1 MKILGIG
8 NAIVDV
14 ICKVDENFISE
25 NALTKGTM
33 KLIFDQNEFQ
43 TLMADLKIEKG
54 ETVAILGS
62 SGSGKSTLLN
72 LIAGID
78 LPDQGEV
85 CIDGKSLGQ
94 MSEKNRTL
102 LRRRNMGFVFQSF
115 NLIPTLNVYDN
126 LMLPLELNQISK
138 NSGIISQM
146 LEAMGLKGR
155 EESHPDRLS
164 GGEQQ
169 RVAIA
174 RALIHQPSLLLAD
187 EPTGNLDAETSQET
201 LKLINHLVHH
211 SRTTMIMATHS
222 QEVIEWVD
230 RVLGIEDGRLIELKT
245 SEAIQKLTS

>member
-1 MKILGIG
+1 MKKYYLELQGLYKSYFDGSGDHHILKG
-8 NAIVDV
+8 A
-14 ICKVDENFISE
+14 NF
-25 NALTKGTM
+25 NL
-33 KLIFDQNEFQ
+33 
-43 TLMADLKIEKG
+43 EKG

-85 CIDGKSLGQ
+85 RIDGKSLGQ
-94 MSEKNRTL
+94 MSEKNRTF
-102 LRRRNMGFVFQSF
+102 LRRRTMGFVFQSF
-115 NLIPTLNVYDN
+115 NLIPTLNVYEN

-146 LEAMGLKGR
+146 LEALGLKGR

-174 RALIHQPSLLLAD
+174 RALMHQPSLLLAD

-201 LKLINHLVHH
+201 LKLINHLVHR

-230 RVLGIEDGRLIELKT
+230 RVLGIEDGKLIELKT

>member
-1 MKILGIG
+1 MQGLYKSYFDGSGDHHIL
-8 NAIVDV
+8 
-14 ICKVDENFISE
+14 
-25 NALTKGTM
+25 KG
-33 KLIFDQNEFQ
+33 
-43 TLMADLKIEKG
+43 ADLKIEEG

-85 CIDGKSLGQ
+85 RIDGKNLGQ

-102 LRRRNMGFVFQSF
+102 LRRRTMGFVFQSF
-115 NLIPTLNVYDN
+115 NLIPTLNVYEN

-138 NSGIISQM
+138 NSGIVSQM
-146 LEAMGLKGR
+146 LEALGLKGR

-174 RALIHQPSLLLAD
+174 RALMHQPSLLLAD

-201 LKLINHLVHH
+201 LKLINHLVHR

-230 RVLGIEDGRLIELKT
+230 RVLGIEDGKLIELKT
-245 SEAIQKLTS
+245 SEAIQKLAS

>member
-1 MKILGIG
+1 MKKYYLELQGLHKSYFDGSGDHHIL
-8 NAIVDV
+8 
-14 ICKVDENFISE
+14 
-25 NALTKGTM
+25 KG
-33 KLIFDQNEFQ
+33 
-43 TLMADLKIEKG
+43 ADLNVEKG

-85 CIDGKSLGQ
+85 RIDGKSLGQ

-102 LRRRNMGFVFQSF
+102 LRRRTMGFVFQSF
-115 NLIPTLNVYDN
+115 NLIPTLNVYEN

-146 LEAMGLKGR
+146 LEALGLKER

-174 RALIHQPSLLLAD
+174 RALMHQPSLLLAD

-201 LKLINHLVHH
+201 LKLINHLVHR

-230 RVLGIEDGRLIELKT
+230 RVLGIEDGKLIELKT
-245 SEAIQKLTS
+245 SEAIQKLAS

>member
-1 MKILGIG
+1 MKKYYLELQGLYKSYFDGSGDHHIL
-8 NAIVDV
+8 
-14 ICKVDENFISE
+14 
-25 NALTKGTM
+25 KG
-33 KLIFDQNEFQ
+33 
-43 TLMADLKIEKG
+43 ADLNIEKG

-85 CIDGKSLGQ
+85 RIDGKSLGQ

-102 LRRRNMGFVFQSF
+102 LRRRTMGFVFQSF
-115 NLIPTLNVYDN
+115 NLIPTLNVYEN

-138 NSGIISQM
+138 NSGIVSQM
-146 LEAMGLKGR
+146 LEALGLKGR

-174 RALIHQPSLLLAD
+174 RALMHQPSLLLAD

-201 LKLINHLVHH
+201 LKLINHLVHR

-230 RVLGIEDGRLIELKT
+230 RVLGIEDGKLIELKT
-245 SEAIQKLTS
+245 SEAIQKLAS

>member
-1 MKILGIG
+1 MKNYYLELHGLYKSYFDGSGDHHIL
-8 NAIVDV
+8 
-14 ICKVDENFISE
+14 
-25 NALTKGTM
+25 KG
-33 KLIFDQNEFQ
+33 
-43 TLMADLKIEKG
+43 ADLKIEKG

-115 NLIPTLNVYDN
+115 NLIPTLNVYEN

-146 LEAMGLKGR
+146 LEALGLKGR

-174 RALIHQPSLLLAD
+174 RALMHQPSLLLAD
-187 EPTGNLDAETSQET
+187 EPTGNLDKETSQET
-201 LKLINHLVHH
+201 LKLINHLVHR

-230 RVLGIEDGRLIELKT
+230 RVLGIEEGKLIELKA
-245 SEAIQKLTS
+245 SEAIQKLAS

>member
-1 MKILGIG
+1 MKKYYLELQGLYKSYFDGSGDHHIL
-8 NAIVDV
+8 
-14 ICKVDENFISE
+14 
-25 NALTKGTM
+25 KGA
-33 KLIFDQNEFQ
+33 N
-43 TLMADLKIEKG
+43 LKIEKG

-85 CIDGKSLGQ
+85 RIDGKNLGQ

-102 LRRRNMGFVFQSF
+102 LRRRTMGFVFQSF
-115 NLIPTLNVYDN
+115 NLIPTLNVYEN

-146 LEAMGLKGR
+146 LEALGLKGR

-174 RALIHQPSLLLAD
+174 RALMHQPSLLLAD

-201 LKLINHLVHH
+201 LKLINHLVHR

-230 RVLGIEDGRLIELKT
+230 RVLGIEDGKLIELKT
-245 SEAIQKLTS
+245 SEAIQKLAS

>member
-1 MKILGIG
+1 MKKYYLELQGLYKSYFDGSGDHHIL
-8 NAIVDV
+8 
-14 ICKVDENFISE
+14 
-25 NALTKGTM
+25 KG
-33 KLIFDQNEFQ
+33 
-43 TLMADLKIEKG
+43 ADLNVEKG

-85 CIDGKSLGQ
+85 RIDGKSLGQ

-102 LRRRNMGFVFQSF
+102 LRRRTMGFVFQSF
-115 NLIPTLNVYDN
+115 NLIPTLNVYEN

-138 NSGIISQM
+138 NTGIIKQM
-146 LEAMGLKGR
+146 LEALGLKGR

-174 RALIHQPSLLLAD
+174 RALMHQPPLLLAD

-201 LKLINHLVHH
+201 LKLINHLVHR

-230 RVLGIEDGRLIELKT
+230 RVLGIEDGKLIELKT
-245 SEAIQKLTS
+245 SEAIQKLAS

>member
-1 MKILGIG
+1 
-8 NAIVDV
+8 
-14 ICKVDENFISE
+14 
-25 NALTKGTM
+25 
-33 KLIFDQNEFQ
+33 
-43 TLMADLKIEKG
+43 
-54 ETVAILGS
+54 
-62 SGSGKSTLLN
+62 LLN

-85 CIDGKSLGQ
+85 RIDGKSLGQ

-102 LRRRNMGFVFQSF
+102 LRRRTMGFVFQSF
-115 NLIPTLNVYDN
+115 NLIPTLNVYEN

-146 LEAMGLKGR
+146 LEALGLKER

-174 RALIHQPSLLLAD
+174 RALMHQPSLLLAD

-201 LKLINHLVHH
+201 LKLINHLVHR

-230 RVLGIEDGRLIELKT
+230 RVLGIEDGKLIELKT
-245 SEAIQKLTS
+245 SEAIQKLAS

>member
-1 MKILGIG
+1 MKNYYLELQGLYKSYFDGSGDHHIL
-8 NAIVDV
+8 
-14 ICKVDENFISE
+14 
-25 NALTKGTM
+25 KG
-33 KLIFDQNEFQ
+33 
-43 TLMADLKIEKG
+43 ADLKIEKG
-54 ETVAILGS
+54 ETIAILGS

-85 CIDGKSLGQ
+85 RIDGKSLGQ

-115 NLIPTLNVYDN
+115 NLIPTLNVYEN

-146 LEAMGLKGR
+146 LEALGLKGR

-174 RALIHQPSLLLAD
+174 RALMHQPSLLLAD

-201 LKLINHLVHH
+201 LKLINHLVHR

-230 RVLGIEDGRLIELKT
+230 RVLGIEDGKLIELKT
-245 SEAIQKLTS
+245 SEAIQKLAS

>member
-1 MKILGIG
+1 MKKYYLELRGLFKSYFDGSGDHHIL
-8 NAIVDV
+8 
-14 ICKVDENFISE
+14 
-25 NALTKGTM
+25 KG
-33 KLIFDQNEFQ
+33 
-43 TLMADLKIEKG
+43 ADINIEKG

-85 CIDGKSLGQ
+85 RIDGKSLGQ

-102 LRRRNMGFVFQSF
+102 LRRRTMGFVFQSF
-115 NLIPTLNVYDN
+115 NLIPTLNVYEN

-138 NSGIISQM
+138 NSGIISQT
-146 LEAMGLKGR
+146 LEALGLKGR

-174 RALIHQPSLLLAD
+174 RALMHQPSLLLAD

-201 LKLINHLVHH
+201 LKLINHLVHR

-230 RVLGIEDGRLIELKT
+230 RVLGIEDGKLIELKT
-245 SEAIQKLTS
+245 SEAIQKLAS

>member
-1 MKILGIG
+1 MKKYYLELQGLYKSYFDGSGDHHIL
-8 NAIVDV
+8 
-14 ICKVDENFISE
+14 
-25 NALTKGTM
+25 KG
-33 KLIFDQNEFQ
+33 
-43 TLMADLKIEKG
+43 ADLKIEKG

-85 CIDGKSLGQ
+85 RIGGKSIGQ

-102 LRRRNMGFVFQSF
+102 LRRRTMGFVFQSF
-115 NLIPTLNVYDN
+115 NLIPTLNVYEN

-146 LEAMGLKGR
+146 LEALGLKGR

-174 RALIHQPSLLLAD
+174 RALMHQPSLLLAD

-201 LKLINHLVHH
+201 LKLINHLVHR

-230 RVLGIEDGRLIELKT
+230 RVLGIEDGKLIELKT
-245 SEAIQKLTS
+245 SEAIQKLAS

>member
-1 MKILGIG
+1 MKKYYLELQGLYKSYFDGSGDHHIL
-8 NAIVDV
+8 
-14 ICKVDENFISE
+14 
-25 NALTKGTM
+25 KG
-33 KLIFDQNEFQ
+33 
-43 TLMADLKIEKG
+43 ADLDIEKG

-85 CIDGKSLGQ
+85 RIDGKSLGQ

-102 LRRRNMGFVFQSF
+102 LRRRTMGFVFQSF
-115 NLIPTLNVYDN
+115 NLIPTLNVYEN

-138 NSGIISQM
+138 NSGIIIQM
-146 LEAMGLKGR
+146 LEALGLKGR

-174 RALIHQPSLLLAD
+174 RALMHQPSLLLAD

-201 LKLINHLVHH
+201 LKLINHLVHR

-230 RVLGIEDGRLIELKT
+230 RVLGIEDGKLIELKT
-245 SEAIQKLTS
+245 SEAIQKLAS

>member
-1 MKILGIG
+1 MKKYYLELQGLYKSYFGGSGDHHIL
-8 NAIVDV
+8 
-14 ICKVDENFISE
+14 
-25 NALTKGTM
+25 KG
-33 KLIFDQNEFQ
+33 
-43 TLMADLKIEKG
+43 ADLNVEKG

-85 CIDGKSLGQ
+85 RIDGKNLGQ

-102 LRRRNMGFVFQSF
+102 LRRRTMGFVFQSF
-115 NLIPTLNVYDN
+115 NLIPTLNVYEN

-138 NSGIISQM
+138 NSGIVSQM
-146 LEAMGLKGR
+146 LEALGLKGR

-174 RALIHQPSLLLAD
+174 RALMHQPSLLLAD

-201 LKLINHLVHH
+201 LKLINHLVHR

-230 RVLGIEDGRLIELKT
+230 RVLGIEDGRLIELET
-245 SEAIQKLTS
+245 SEAIQKLAS

>member
-1 MKILGIG
+1 MKKYYLELQGLYKSYFDGSGDHNIL
-8 NAIVDV
+8 
-14 ICKVDENFISE
+14 
-25 NALTKGTM
+25 KG
-33 KLIFDQNEFQ
+33 
-43 TLMADLKIEKG
+43 ADLKIEKG

-85 CIDGKSLGQ
+85 RIDGKSLGK

-102 LRRRNMGFVFQSF
+102 LRRRTMGFVFQSF
-115 NLIPTLNVYDN
+115 NLIPTLNVYEN

-138 NSGIISQM
+138 NSGIVSQM
-146 LEAMGLKGR
+146 LEALGLKGR

-174 RALIHQPSLLLAD
+174 RALMHQPSLLLAD

-201 LKLINHLVHH
+201 LKLINHLVHR

-230 RVLGIEDGRLIELKT
+230 RVLGIEDGKLIELKT
-245 SEAIQKLTS
+245 SEAIQKLAS

>member
-1 MKILGIG
+1 MEVF
-8 NAIVDV
+8 A
-14 ICKVDENFISE
+14 
-25 NALTKGTM
+25 
-33 KLIFDQNEFQ
+33 
-43 TLMADLKIEKG
+43 
-54 ETVAILGS
+54 
-62 SGSGKSTLLN
+62 TLLN

-85 CIDGKSLGQ
+85 RIDGKSLGQ

-102 LRRRNMGFVFQSF
+102 LRRRTMGFVFQSF
-115 NLIPTLNVYDN
+115 NLIPTLNVYEN

-146 LEAMGLKGR
+146 LEALGLKGR

-174 RALIHQPSLLLAD
+174 RALMHQPSLLLAD

-201 LKLINHLVHH
+201 LKLINHLVHR

-230 RVLGIEDGRLIELKT
+230 RVLGIEDGKLIELKT
-245 SEAIQKLTS
+245 FEAIQKLAS

>member
-1 MKILGIG
+1 MKKYYLELQGLYKSYFDGSGDHHIL
-8 NAIVDV
+8 
-14 ICKVDENFISE
+14 
-25 NALTKGTM
+25 KG
-33 KLIFDQNEFQ
+33 
-43 TLMADLKIEKG
+43 ADLNVEKG

-85 CIDGKSLGQ
+85 RIDGKSLGQ

-102 LRRRNMGFVFQSF
+102 LRRRTMGFVFQSF
-115 NLIPTLNVYDN
+115 NLIPTLNVYEN

-138 NSGIISQM
+138 NSGIIKQM
-146 LEAMGLKGR
+146 LEALGLKGR
-155 EESHPDRLS
+155 EQSHPDRLS

-174 RALIHQPSLLLAD
+174 RALMHQPSLLLAD

-201 LKLINHLVHH
+201 LKLINHLVHR

-230 RVLGIEDGRLIELKT
+230 RVLGIEDGKLIELKT
-245 SEAIQKLTS
+245 SEAIQKLAS

>member
-1 MKILGIG
+1 MKKYYLELLGLYKSYFDGSGNHHIL
-8 NAIVDV
+8 
-14 ICKVDENFISE
+14 
-25 NALTKGTM
+25 KG
-33 KLIFDQNEFQ
+33 
-43 TLMADLKIEKG
+43 ADLNLEKG

-85 CIDGKSLGQ
+85 RIDGKSLGQ

-102 LRRRNMGFVFQSF
+102 LRRRTMGFVFQSF
-115 NLIPTLNVYDN
+115 NLIPTLNVYEN

-146 LEAMGLKGR
+146 LEALGLKGR

-201 LKLINHLVHH
+201 LKLINHLVHR

-230 RVLGIEDGRLIELKT
+230 RVLGIEDGKLIELKT
-245 SEAIQKLTS
+245 SEAIQKLAS

>member
-1 MKILGIG
+1 MKKYYLELQGLYKSYFDGSGDHHIL
-8 NAIVDV
+8 
-14 ICKVDENFISE
+14 
-25 NALTKGTM
+25 KG
-33 KLIFDQNEFQ
+33 
-43 TLMADLKIEKG
+43 ADLTIEKG

-85 CIDGKSLGQ
+85 RIDGKSLGQ
-94 MSEKNRTL
+94 MSERNRTL

-115 NLIPTLNVYDN
+115 NLIPTLNVYEN

-146 LEAMGLKGR
+146 LEALGLKGR

-174 RALIHQPSLLLAD
+174 RALMHQPSLLLAD

-201 LKLINHLVHH
+201 LKLINHLVHR

-230 RVLGIEDGRLIELKT
+230 RVLGIEDGKLIELKT
-245 SEAIQKLTS
+245 SEAIQKLAS

>member
-1 MKILGIG
+1 MKKYHLELQGLYKSYFDGSGDHHIL
-8 NAIVDV
+8 
-14 ICKVDENFISE
+14 
-25 NALTKGTM
+25 KG
-33 KLIFDQNEFQ
+33 
-43 TLMADLKIEKG
+43 ADLNVEKG

-85 CIDGKSLGQ
+85 RIDGKSLGQ

-102 LRRRNMGFVFQSF
+102 LRRRTMGFVFQSF
-115 NLIPTLNVYDN
+115 NLIPTLNVYEN

-146 LEAMGLKGR
+146 LEALGLKGR

-174 RALIHQPSLLLAD
+174 RALMHQPSLLLAD

-201 LKLINHLVHH
+201 LKLINHLVHR

-230 RVLGIEDGRLIELKT
+230 RVLGIEDGKLIELKT
-245 SEAIQKLTS
+245 SEAIQKLAS

>member
-1 MKILGIG
+1 MKKYYLELQGLYKSYFDGSGDHHIL
-8 NAIVDV
+8 
-14 ICKVDENFISE
+14 
-25 NALTKGTM
+25 KG
-33 KLIFDQNEFQ
+33 
-43 TLMADLKIEKG
+43 ADLNIEKG

-85 CIDGKSLGQ
+85 RIEGKSLGQ

-102 LRRRNMGFVFQSF
+102 LRRRTMGFVFQSF
-115 NLIPTLNVYDN
+115 NLIPTLNVYEN
-126 LMLPLELNQISK
+126 LLLPLELNQISK

-146 LEAMGLKGR
+146 LEALGLKGR

-174 RALIHQPSLLLAD
+174 RALMHQPSLLLAD

-201 LKLINHLVHH
+201 LKLINHLVHR

-230 RVLGIEDGRLIELKT
+230 RVLGIEDGKLIELKT
-245 SEAIQKLTS
+245 SEAIQKLAS

>member
-1 MKILGIG
+1 MKKYYLELQGLHKSYFDGSGDHHIL
-8 NAIVDV
+8 
-14 ICKVDENFISE
+14 KS
-25 NALTKGTM
+25 
-33 KLIFDQNEFQ
+33 
-43 TLMADLKIEKG
+43 ADLNVEKG

-85 CIDGKSLGQ
+85 RIDGKSLGQ

-102 LRRRNMGFVFQSF
+102 LRRRTMGFVFQSF
-115 NLIPTLNVYDN
+115 NLIPTLNVYEN

-138 NSGIISQM
+138 NSGIIKQM
-146 LEAMGLKGR
+146 LEALGLEGR

-174 RALIHQPSLLLAD
+174 RALMHQPSLLLAD

-201 LKLINHLVHH
+201 LKLINHLVHR

-230 RVLGIEDGRLIELKT
+230 RVLGIEDGKLIELKT
-245 SEAIQKLTS
+245 SEAIQKLAS

>member
-1 MKILGIG
+1 MKKYYLELQGLYKSYFDGSGDHHIL
-8 NAIVDV
+8 
-14 ICKVDENFISE
+14 
-25 NALTKGTM
+25 KG
-33 KLIFDQNEFQ
+33 
-43 TLMADLKIEKG
+43 ADLNVEKG

-85 CIDGKSLGQ
+85 RIDGKSLGQ

-102 LRRRNMGFVFQSF
+102 LRRRTMGFVFQSF
-115 NLIPTLNVYDN
+115 NLIPTLNVYEN

-138 NSGIISQM
+138 NSWIISQM
-146 LEAMGLKGR
+146 LEALGLKGR

-174 RALIHQPSLLLAD
+174 RALMHQPSLLLAD

-201 LKLINHLVHH
+201 LKLINHLVHR

-222 QEVIEWVD
+222 RKVIEWVD
-230 RVLGIEDGRLIELKT
+230 RVLGIEDGKLIELKT
-245 SEAIQKLTS
+245 SEAIQKLAS

>member
-1 MKILGIG
+1 MKKYYLELQGLYKSYFDGSGDHHIL
-8 NAIVDV
+8 
-14 ICKVDENFISE
+14 
-25 NALTKGTM
+25 KG
-33 KLIFDQNEFQ
+33 
-43 TLMADLKIEKG
+43 ADLNVEKG

-85 CIDGKSLGQ
+85 RIGGNSLGQ

-102 LRRRNMGFVFQSF
+102 LRRRTMGFVFQSF
-115 NLIPTLNVYDN
+115 NLIPTLNVYEN

-138 NSGIISQM
+138 NSGIVSQM
-146 LEAMGLKGR
+146 LEALGLKGR

-174 RALIHQPSLLLAD
+174 RALMHQPSLLLAD

-201 LKLINHLVHH
+201 LKLINHLVHR

-230 RVLGIEDGRLIELKT
+230 RVLGIEDGKLIELKT
-245 SEAIQKLTS
+245 SEAIQKLAS

>member
-1 MKILGIG
+1 MKNYYLELQGLYKSYFDGSGDHHIL
-8 NAIVDV
+8 
-14 ICKVDENFISE
+14 
-25 NALTKGTM
+25 KG
-33 KLIFDQNEFQ
+33 
-43 TLMADLKIEKG
+43 ADLNVEKG

-78 LPDQGEV
+78 LPDKGEV
-85 CIDGKSLGQ
+85 LIDGKSLGQ

-102 LRRRNMGFVFQSF
+102 LRRRTMGFVFQSF
-115 NLIPTLNVYDN
+115 NLIPTLNVYEN

-138 NSGIISQM
+138 NSGIITQM
-146 LEAMGLKGR
+146 LEALGLKGR

-174 RALIHQPSLLLAD
+174 RALMHQPSLLLAD

-201 LKLINHLVHH
+201 LKLINHLVHR

-230 RVLGIEDGRLIELKT
+230 RVLGIEDGKLIELKT
-245 SEAIQKLTS
+245 SEAIQKLAS

>member
-1 MKILGIG
+1 MKKYYLELQGLCKSYYDGSGDHHIL
-8 NAIVDV
+8 
-14 ICKVDENFISE
+14 
-25 NALTKGTM
+25 KG
-33 KLIFDQNEFQ
+33 
-43 TLMADLKIEKG
+43 ADLKIEKG

-85 CIDGKSLGQ
+85 RIDGKSLGQ

-102 LRRRNMGFVFQSF
+102 LRRRTMGFVFQSF
-115 NLIPTLNVYDN
+115 NLIPTLNVYEN

-138 NSGIISQM
+138 NSGIVSQM
-146 LEAMGLKGR
+146 LEALGLKGR

-174 RALIHQPSLLLAD
+174 RALMHQPSLLLAD

-201 LKLINHLVHH
+201 LKLINHLVHR

-230 RVLGIEDGRLIELKT
+230 RVLGIEDGKLIELKT
-245 SEAIQKLTS
+245 SEAIQKLAS

>member
-1 MKILGIG
+1 MKKYYLELQGLYKSYFDGSGDHHIL
-8 NAIVDV
+8 
-14 ICKVDENFISE
+14 
-25 NALTKGTM
+25 KG
-33 KLIFDQNEFQ
+33 
-43 TLMADLKIEKG
+43 ADLNMEKG

-85 CIDGKSLGQ
+85 RIDGKSLGQ

-102 LRRRNMGFVFQSF
+102 LRRRTMGFVFQSF
-115 NLIPTLNVYDN
+115 NLIPTLNVYEN

-138 NSGIISQM
+138 NSGIVSQM
-146 LEAMGLKGR
+146 LEALGLKGR

-174 RALIHQPSLLLAD
+174 RALMHQPSLLLAD

-201 LKLINHLVHH
+201 LKLINHLVHR

-230 RVLGIEDGRLIELKT
+230 RVLGIEDGKLIELKT
-245 SEAIQKLTS
+245 SEAIQKLAS